1 MHATILA
8 LATATP
14 PYQFKQMDIAERFI
28 DMLAITGE
36 KKDLLL
42 KTYQNSGI
50 STRHCVMNDFQAPR
64 QEWDFWGPD
73 YPEIIPGMAHR
84 NDFYKKKAPELA
96 IVAAKKALENWGGD
110 PSSITHVI
118 SVSCTGLIAP
128 GIEYYLMEA
137 LDLPST
143 VNRLGINFMGC
154 FGAFKGL
161 SVAQAFAKENPSNRV
176 LVVCTELCSLH
187 LQTDLDYETIVANSL
202 FADGAAAVIVGTNP
216 QHFENPLWDIINMQS
231 IGIENTFEKMSW
243 EASDKGFLMRLSH
256 TVPVHIGRHI
266 QAFIQQ
272 LVPKGMSLETCD
284 WAIHPGGK
292 SIIQA
297 IERTFKLKSSQT
309 EASWQTLAHFGN
321 MSSATF
327 LFVLDSLSKQIEQN
341 LWTIGLAF
349 GPGLSVEGMLLRQAE
364 KHSVS

>member
-14 PYQFKQMDIAERFI
+14 PYQFQQMDIAERFI
-28 DMLAITGE
+28 EMLAIAGD

-50 STRHCVMNDFQAPR
+50 LTRHCVMNDFKGGR

-84 NDFYKKKAPELA
+84 NAFFKKKAPELA
-96 IVAAKKALENWGGD
+96 IEAAKKALENWGGD
-110 PSSITHVI
+110 PSAITHVI

-128 GIEYYLMEA
+128 GIEYYLMQA
-137 LDLPST
+137 LDLPLS

-161 SVAQAFAKENPSNRV
+161 SVAQAFAKENPKNRV

-202 FADGAAAVIVGTNP
+202 FADGAAAVIVGVDP
-216 QHFENPLWDIINMQS
+216 QDSEKPMWDIMNMQS

-266 QAFIQQ
+266 QAFIKQ
-272 LVPKGMSLETCD
+272 LVSQDISLETCD

-309 EASWQTLAHFGN
+309 EASWQTLANFGN
-321 MSSATF
+321 MSSATY
-327 LFVLDSLSKQIEQN
+327 LFVLDYLSKQVQQTP
-341 LWTIGLAF
+341 WTIGLAF
-349 GPGLSVEGMLLRQAE
+349 GPGLSVEGMLLHQTEQSRA
-364 KHSVS
+364 K